1 MTGHT
6 EAARAYRRLRD
17 MIIRAELAPGAAL
30 YEADLMQAIGVGR
43 TPLRDALHR
52 LAHEGLVEI
61 LPRRGTFVSEVTI
74 ADLQQIF
81 EVAWPFEE
89 LVARLTAERCTP
101 NDLAELGR
109 LIERQ
114 AQVPTERGA
123 TNEVDGELYRLLL
136 RIAGNRFLADAYQR
150 CWDASLRLRY
160 LTGCGRESH
169 AEQRGFLQAVAAAL
183 AARDATRLCDLLHG
197 HLASFRERV
206 AASIFSAG
214 GVSARAS

>member
-30 YEADLMQAIGVGR
+30 YEADLMQSIGVGR

-74 ADLQQIF
+74 ADLQQVF
-81 EVAWPFEE
+81 EAAWPVEE
-89 LVARLTAERCTP
+89 VVARLAAERCTAD
-101 NDLAELGR
+101 NLAELR
-109 LIERQ
+109 HIIELQ
-114 AQVPTERGA
+114 AQVPPERGA
-123 TNEVDGELYRLLL
+123 TNEIDGELYRLLL
-136 RIAGNRFLADAYQR
+136 RMAGNRYLADVYQR

-169 AEQRGFLQAVAAAL
+169 GEQRCFLQSVADAL
-183 AARDATRLCDLLHG
+183 AARDATRLGDLLHG
-197 HLASFRERV
+197 HLAAFRERV

-214 GVSARAS
+214 GISARAS